1 MVKKINLLHPFTG
14 KAAGVIEKSI
24 PQYHSQIHAICLNKI
39 AFEKEYKIQIDYF
52 TSKFR
57 FYNKYIKNLE
67 YRFFPVNYDLK
78 GNFKKFRKQ
87 ESKYCIENYENYT
100 PDVTIINMSGHSS
113 EFCFNISKIIL
124 SNKKKYIAM
133 LGGQHFSYNLRNREY
148 YRNAD
153 HILVHTNYL
162 KKRMLKHDLFKGL
175 DVRIFPL
182 GIDTKIFRPKNKIEK
197 RISNKKI
204 KLLYVGMIV
213 ERKRIHISINVVL
226 ELVGKGFEDVQFD
239 IIGPVV
245 SRKYFI
251 ELKNYVKKKGLEK
264 NINFIKQIN
273 YIDLTK
279 YYQNADLF
287 MFPSDRE
294 TFGMVIIESMACGTP
309 VAAIDCLGGPSEVL
323 EHNVN
328 GILTSIDDYASA
340 IIKYLLDLSHQVI
353 MKKNALDTVLN
364 YYTIKNTYDVLKKSI
379 DD

>member
-24 PQYHSQIHAICLNKI
+24 PQYHSQIHAICLNKLS
-39 AFEKEYKIQIDYF
+39 FEKEYKIQIDYF

-78 GNFKKFRKQ
+78 RNFKKFRKQ

-133 LGGQHFSYNLRNREY
+133 LGGQHFSDNLRNREY

-175 DVRIFPL
+175 DVRLFPL

-213 ERKRIHISINVVL
+213 ERKRIHISIKVVL
-226 ELVGKGFEDVQFD
+226 ELVEKGFEDVQFD

-245 SRKYFI
+245 SREYFK
-251 ELKNYVKKKGLEK
+251 EL
-264 NINFIKQIN
+264 
-273 YIDLTK
+273 
-279 YYQNADLF
+279 
-287 MFPSDRE
+287 
-294 TFGMVIIESMACGTP
+294 
-309 VAAIDCLGGPSEVL
+309 
-323 EHNVN
+323 
-328 GILTSIDDYASA
+328 
-340 IIKYLLDLSHQVI
+340 
-353 MKKNALDTVLN
+353 
-364 YYTIKNTYDVLKKSI
+364 
-379 DD
+379 

>member
-24 PQYHSQIHAICLNKI
+24 PQYHSQIHAICLNKLS
-39 AFEKEYKIQIDYF
+39 FEKEYKIQIDYF

-87 ESKYCIENYENYT
+87 ESKYCIENYENNT

-133 LGGQHFSYNLRNREY
+133 LGGQHFSDNLRNREY

-162 KKRMLKHDLFKGL
+162 KKRMFKHDLFKGL
-175 DVRIFPL
+175 DVRLFPL
-182 GIDTKIFRPKNKIEK
+182 GIDTKNFRPKNKIEK
-197 RISNKKI
+197 SIFNKKI

-226 ELVGKGFEDVQFD
+226 ELVEKGFEDVHFD

-251 ELKNYVKKKGLEK
+251 ELKNYVKKKGLENK
-264 NINFIKQIN
+264 INFIKQIN

-323 EHNVN
+323 ENNVN

-353 MKKNALDTVLN
+353 MKKNALDTVLK

>member
-78 GNFKKFRKQ
+78 RNFKKFRKQ

-133 LGGQHFSYNLRNREY
+133 LGGQHFSNNLRNREY

-175 DVRIFPL
+175 DVRLFPL

-197 RISNKKI
+197 SISNKKI

-226 ELVGKGFEDVQFD
+226 ELVENGFKDVQFD

-251 ELKNYVKKKGLEK
+251 ELKNYVKNKGLEK

-273 YIDLTK
+273 YIDLTQ